1 MCRPGVAGLPWLPL
15 SVSAGEA
22 EFASGSNP
30 GASPLELELLLELLA
45 SGPKPAPG
53 FTSPGNGKSFFAA
66 GVAVASEE
74 SGARGTPLKLGA
86 AVAGVGDVPT
96 LPASPGN
103 GNLFD
108 AAGLFAGVGVVPQGS
123 GCGATEQGAGSD
135 GGEVCAPL
143 HDAVHAITTSINP
156 KCLSSRISSTLV

>member
-30 GASPLELELLLELLA
+30 GASPLELELLA